1 MRLPNPKQRNFF
13 AASVKNNFNM
23 RGVGKSRT
31 CVRYVLE
38 IKFYKFPYLII
49 YFLASTFTNTM
60 SQFPEF

>member
-1 MRLPNPKQRNFF
+1 MWFSNPKQRNFF
-13 AASVKNNFNM
+13 ATSVQNNFIM